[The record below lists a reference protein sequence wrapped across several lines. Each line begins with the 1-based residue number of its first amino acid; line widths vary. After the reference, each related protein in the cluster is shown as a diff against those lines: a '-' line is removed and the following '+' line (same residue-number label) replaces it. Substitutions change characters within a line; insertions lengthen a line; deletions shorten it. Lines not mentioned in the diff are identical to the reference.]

1 MGKIKEL
8 SPILTN
14 QIAAGE
20 VVERP
25 SSVVKELVENAI
37 DANSTQID
45 VIIEESGLSRIQVID
60 NGEGMISEDALLA
73 FQRHATS
80 KLYDQSDLFRI
91 QTLGF
96 RGEALPSIASV
107 SKVLLE
113 TSTGEGVGSKVVLS
127 GGEVIEHSAASLRKG
142 TSITVSQL
150 FYNTPARLKFV
161 SSLQRE
167 TAHIVDFMNRLA
179 LSHPDIAFTLTSDGN
194 VLLKTTGNGD
204 LKQTL
209 ANVYSPQVA
218 RQMSVFEAENINF
231 KVSGYTTLPEVTR
244 ASKNY
249 ISIFINGRYIKNY
262 ALNQAIIDGYRSKLM
277 IGRFPITV
285 LNVMVDF
292 ALVDVNVHPTKQQ
305 VRISQ
310 EKELSQL
317 IQEAIDNMMNQHDRV
332 PSTLPK
338 RFEES
343 VDLPKATRTYSEQTH
358 LQWDVPEISV
368 SLASETE
375 KVNEYHQQSND
386 SVVLEMQETYAE
398 EQTQQQK
405 HVMFPTLYYF
415 GQMHGTYLFAQ
426 NEQGLYIVD
435 QHAAQERIKYEYY
448 RQKIAQVSPTQQGM
462 VVPLVLEYALN
473 EYLLIKERLGLLA
486 EVGVYLEPFGQNSF
500 VLNEHPN
507 WIKEAEVKETI
518 EGMIDMVLEKGSV
531 SLAKL
536 REDTAIMM
544 SCKLSIKANHYLDEK
559 QARALLE
566 ELSQCENPYNCPHGR
581 PVLVHLTDTDLEKMF
596 KRIQDR

>member
-8 SPILTN
+8 SALLTN

-45 VIIEESGLSRIQVID
+45 VTIEESGLSRIQVVD
-60 NGEGMISEDALLA
+60 NGEGMISEDAILA

-80 KLYDQSDLFRI
+80 KLYEQSDLFRI
-91 QTLGF
+91 KTLGF

-107 SKVLLE
+107 SKIVLE
-113 TSTGEGVGSKVVLS
+113 TSTGQGVGSKVVLA
-127 GGEVIEHSAASLRKG
+127 GGEVVEHTAAALRKG

-179 LSHPDIAFTLTSDGN
+179 LSHPDIAFSLTSDGHT
-194 VLLKTTGNGD
+194 LLKTIGNGD
-204 LKQTL
+204 LKQTI
-209 ANVYSPQVA
+209 AGVYSPQLA
-218 RQMSVFEAENINF
+218 RKMVWFEAENLNF
-231 KVSGYTTLPEVTR
+231 HVSGYTTLPEETR

-262 ALNQAIIDGYRSKLM
+262 ALNQAIIDGYSSKLM
-277 IGRFPITV
+277 IGRFPIIV
-285 LNVMVDF
+285 LNVTMDF

-310 EKELSQL
+310 EKELAQL
-317 IQEAIDNMMNQHDRV
+317 IQGAINETMQQQNRM

-338 RFEES
+338 RFVEDS
-343 VDLPKATRTYSEQTH
+343 AASMTPRAIMEQTH
-358 LQWDVPEISV
+358 LQFSSATQEMTPVGVDDKQEKTTNLESFVGEDVSAYQVTVASTKQDVKFPE
-368 SLASETE
+368 
-375 KVNEYHQQSND
+375 
-386 SVVLEMQETYAE
+386 
-398 EQTQQQK
+398 
-405 HVMFPTLYYF
+405 LYYF

-426 NEQGLYIVD
+426 NENGLYIVD

-448 RQKIAQVSPTQQGM
+448 RHKVAQVNPNQQGM
-462 VVPLVLEYALN
+462 VVPLVLEYALSD
-473 EYLLIKERLGLLA
+473 YLLIQERLHLL
-486 EVGVYLEPFGQNSF
+486 VDIGVLLEPFGQNSF

-507 WIKEAEVKETI
+507 WIKEAQVKETV
-518 EGMIDMVLEKGSV
+518 EGMIAMLLEKGNV
-531 SLAKL
+531 ALEKF

-544 SCKLSIKANHYLDEK
+544 SCKLSIKANHYLDAQ
-559 QARALLE
+559 QASALLE
-566 ELSQCENPYNCPHGR
+566 DLSRCDNPYNCPHGR
-581 PVLVHLTDTDLEKMF
+581 PVLVHLTGTDLEKMF